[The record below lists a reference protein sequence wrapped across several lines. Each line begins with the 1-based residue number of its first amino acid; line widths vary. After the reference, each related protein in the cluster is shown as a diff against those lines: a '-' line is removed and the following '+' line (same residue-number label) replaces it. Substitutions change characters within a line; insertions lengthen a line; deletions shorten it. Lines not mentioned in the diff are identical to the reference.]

1 MNAATTSPTMP
12 AGTYT
17 IVQLAR
23 LLNCSISHV
32 RRLDAERSIPGR
44 LTFGRLVR
52 FSRRHIDAWL
62 DGEDGRSH
70 TPVRP

>member
-1 MNAATTSPTMP
+1 MHAATTAQSVP

-32 RRLDAERSIPGR
+32 RRLDAERAIPGR
-44 LTFGRLVR
+44 LILGRLVR
-52 FSRRHIDAWL
+52 FSRRQIDAWL
-62 DGEDGRSH
+62 DGEVGRSQPPAH
-70 TPVRP
+70 R